1 MKWQSLQ
8 RVITDVIR
16 TGDDVRR
23 GAEAAV
29 GKQVDRVASRVIP
42 LVVDAVVS
50 RIDLTDLVAKN
61 VDIDELVARRVDVDA
76 IVGRLDLLGIAQYV
90 IDGVDLPDIVRSS
103 STTLTAEAVQRV
115 RIRGA
120 DADTAISRAVDRL
133 KPHRHNGSSRVTEP
147 AG

>member
-1 MKWQSLQ
+1 MTWTYLQ
-8 RVITDVIR
+8 RVVTDVIR

-23 GAEAAV
+23 AGEAAV
-29 GKQVDRVASRVIP
+29 GHQVDRVASRVIP
-42 LVVDAVVS
+42 VVVEAIVS
-50 RIDLTDLVAKN
+50 RIDLTDLVARH
-61 VDIDELVARRVDVDA
+61 VDINDLVARGVDINA
-76 IVGRLDLLGIAQYV
+76 IVWRVDLLGVAQYV

-103 STTLTAEAVQRV
+103 SSSLTADTVQRV

-133 KPHRHNGSSRVTEP
+133 KPHRHNGSPRVAEP

>member
-1 MKWQSLQ
+1 MNRAYLQ
-8 RVITDVIR
+8 RVVSDVIR

-29 GKQVDRVASRVIP
+29 GQQIDRVASW
-42 LVVDAVVS
+42 VVPRAVEAVVS
-50 RIDLTDLVAKN
+50 RIDLTDLVRRH
-61 VDIDELVARRVDVDA
+61 VDIDALVATVDLDA
-76 IVGRLDLLGIAQYV
+76 VVWRLDLLGIAQYI

-103 STTLTAEAVQRV
+103 SASLTAESLQRV

-120 DADTAISRAVDRL
+120 DADSAVSRAVERL
-133 KPHRHNGSSRVTEP
+133 KPHRHNGSTRITEP

>member
-1 MKWQSLQ
+1 MKWQYLQ
-8 RVITDVIR
+8 RVVADVIR

-23 GAEAAV
+23 GVQAEA
-29 GKQVDRVASRVIP
+29 GRQLDRVASRVIP
-42 LVVDAVVS
+42 VAVEAVVS
-50 RIDLTDLVAKN
+50 RIDLTDLVERH
-61 VDIDELVARRVDVDA
+61 VDINEVVARRVDINA
-76 IVGRLDLLGIAQYV
+76 IAWRLDLLGIAQYV

-103 STTLTAEAVQRV
+103 SASLTSEAVQRV

-133 KPHRHNGSSRVTEP
+133 KPHRHNGSTRVTEP